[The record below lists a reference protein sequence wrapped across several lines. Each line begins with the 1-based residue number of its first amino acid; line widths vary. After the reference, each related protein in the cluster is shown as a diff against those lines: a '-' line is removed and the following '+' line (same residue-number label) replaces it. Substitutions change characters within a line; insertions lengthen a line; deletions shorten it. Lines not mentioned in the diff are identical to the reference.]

1 MTACND
7 FIILAMND
15 RRLLT
20 LMIADPDDTML
31 QSKIQALPS
40 RSLKRDS
47 NSAAQK
53 VMKQIEAYQDM
64 SSDDYDSDLNENDDN
79 INSIKKTPQ
88 PITSYRYVHRL
99 NGKLSS
105 SKMKTDESYR
115 TYFLANYID
124 RSDEPDTTNTM
135 IDDSDSGDD
144 NDDVITETPPQ
155 VENTPIKQEHNLDD
169 IHEKTMEHDRQQIK
183 GIQLANVGVNNPKIM
198 NDYSVTSNTCILL

>member
-1 MTACND
+1 
-7 FIILAMND
+7 MND

-20 LMIADPDDTML
+20 LMIADPDDTIL

-40 RSLKRDS
+40 RALKRDS

-53 VMKQIEAYQDM
+53 VMKQIEAYQEM
-64 SSDDYDSDLNENDDN
+64 SSDDYHSDFEVMEDNNDSTV
-79 INSIKKTPQ
+79 KRTPQ
-88 PITSYRYVHRL
+88 PITSYRYVNRL
-99 NGKLSS
+99 NGKFSS

-135 IDDSDSGDD
+135 IDDSDSDD

-155 VENTPIKQEHNLDD
+155 VENTLIKPEHNLDD

-183 GIQLANVGVNNPKIM
+183 GIQLANVGVNNPKII
-198 NDYSVTSNTCILL
+198 NDYSVTSNTCMLL